1 MKYGLIGEKLGHS
14 FSAEIHGLLGKYEY
28 ELCPIHQEKVDSFM
42 KEKSFLGINVTI
54 PYKKTVIPYLD
65 WISDDARLCG
75 AVNTVVNRNGSLLGF
90 NTDILGMEALC
101 SFAGISLRGKEVMIL
116 GSGGTAGTAF
126 ALAKK
131 SGAARISLVS
141 RWGKDGALTY
151 DMASK
156 EKNTQILINTTP
168 CGMMPDLDSS
178 PISLSHFPRLEG
190 VVDAIYNPLSTRLIL
205 EAKERGI
212 PAAGGLYMLVAQA
225 IRAAEF
231 FIGEDFSHRILPIYQ
246 TILKKKQNLVLVG
259 MPGCGKSTLG
269 KILAE
274 SLEKEFCDT
283 DMEVE
288 RAFGKKIPEIFSQQ
302 GEESFRLLETD
313 AIRSVSLSGGKV
325 IATGGGAIL
334 REENI
339 RLLRQNGVILFLD
352 APLESLVATSD
363 RPLSSNA
370 ADLKRRYEER
380 YDLYC
385 VAADHRIP
393 VSRNVNENLLAIE
406 KVLQ

>member
-1 MKYGLIGEKLGHS
+1 
-14 FSAEIHGLLGKYEY
+14 
-28 ELCPIHQEKVDSFM
+28 
-42 KEKSFLGINVTI
+42 
-54 PYKKTVIPYLD
+54 
-65 WISDDARLCG
+65 
-75 AVNTVVNRNGSLLGF
+75 
-90 NTDILGMEALC
+90 
-101 SFAGISLRGKEVMIL
+101 
-116 GSGGTAGTAF
+116 
-126 ALAKK
+126 
-131 SGAARISLVS
+131 
-141 RWGKDGALTY
+141 
-151 DMASK
+151 
-156 EKNTQILINTTP
+156 
-168 CGMMPDLDSS
+168 MMPDLDAM
-178 PISLSHFPRLEG
+178 PIALSHFSRLEG

-225 IRAAEF
+225 IRAAEC
-231 FIGEDFSHRILPIYQ
+231 FIGEDFSQRLFPIYQ

-274 SLEKEFCDT
+274 QTGKEFFDT
-283 DMEVE
+283 DAEVE
-288 RAFGKKIPEIFSQQ
+288 RDFGKKIPEIFSQL
-302 GEESFRLLETD
+302 GEEGFRSLETD
-313 AIRSVSLSGGKV
+313 AIRKGSLSGGKV

-334 REENI
+334 REENV

-385 VAADHRIP
+385 AAAHHKIG
-393 VSRNVNENLLAIE
+393 VSRNLKENISAIE